1 MCVSVWGLVINA
13 VHKLFVCYTTE
24 PGIIPFKEVDAPLE
38 EGITE
43 TYKKRVLI
51 VDGEE
56 VELKS
61 KRAKICR
68 QTNTAIEKF
77 DHYCPWVNNDVGRRN
92 YAYFLLFLVFTIF
105 TGVSFNVLN
114 YYYVTLIKKQFLLS
128 QIMMNL
134 S

>member
-1 MCVSVWGLVINA
+1 M
-13 VHKLFVCYTTE
+13 
-24 PGIIPFKEVDAPLE
+24 DAPLE

-61 KRAKICR
+61 KRAKVCR

-114 YYYVTLIKKQFLLS
+114 YYYVTLIKKQFLLF
-128 QIMMNL
+128 QIL
-134 S
+134 SELA